1 MKRTKSELEADYQNL
16 LERYEEL
23 RKTAK
28 LLSDPQSI
36 SILSTAQGYS
46 VDNLAQSI
54 STLKTSVNTTLNE
67 LTDKLISEAQKFS
80 ELQKAIE
87 LTKKNLDLHYHI
99 QVGAETLDYLIN
111 EYKIKKVS
119 FEEEIVA
126 KKRDWTREQEERDYI
141 TKLRARRSQEEFE
154 EAKIK
159 QNNILKEREEQ
170 VTLQEQNVSE
180 LRNQVESFPV
190 ELNKAL
196 LQREQEV
203 AKRLNADF
211 DGKLSNIKKDW
222 EGQKHIY
229 EIKTDT
235 LEEKLKRQDTENAAL
250 RQELETANNRVQE
263 LAIKIIEGGSKVVK
277 SEEGK
282 DNKV

>member
-119 FEEEIVA
+119 FEEEIVT
-126 KKRDWTREQEERDYI
+126 KKRDWIREQEERDYI

-159 QNNILKEREEQ
+159 QDSILKNREEQ
-170 VTLQEQNVSE
+170 ITRQEQNVSE
-180 LRNQVESFPV
+180 LKKQIESFPI

-222 EGQKHIY
+222 EGQKNIY

-263 LAIKIIEGGSKVVK
+263 LAIKIIEGGSKIIK